1 MQSATSCPACSSTSS
16 RAHDLSGVRVCA
28 ACSCIFTERAILR
41 GDSFTIVLPSWDEAG
56 IPIEDERPFDLTV
69 VGSAGVERRHGW
81 FNPAT
86 RRITQTG

>member
-16 RAHDLSGVRVCA
+16 RAHERSGVRVCA
-28 ACSCIFTERAILR
+28 ACSCVFTERPIWR
-41 GDSFTIVLPSWDEAG
+41 GDSFEIVLPAWDETDPALV
-56 IPIEDERPFDLTV
+56 EERPFDLTV
-69 VGSAGVERRHGW
+69 VGSDGLERRHGW